1 MLKRLSILNLAIF
14 ENAEVSFDG
23 GFTVLT
29 GATGAGKSLVID
41 SLSLLLGARASSDL
55 IRQGENKASIVGVFS
70 VSSSRLKGLLDAM
83 EIPYEDELV
92 IERNI
97 SHGKNTIKA
106 NGVALSLGDLN
117 RLARILADIHNQFD
131 FARIIDPDN
140 YLSIIDG
147 FAFEKL
153 APYKARMA
161 ESYASYQKETAA
173 YEKLRQEKATIE
185 AQKEFYSYQYEE
197 LKRAALFSGEEEELD
212 REISLLKNYDKIYS
226 LTQEVSSI
234 VHEDFLDRFYELV
247 KTLGKLADYQNQYKD
262 SHAALEEN
270 YYAVEDGITS
280 LKKNLGDL
288 DYDPSRLEGLL
299 QRQADLAALK
309 RKYKRDYET
318 LVTYRDELASL
329 LNAEKYSD
337 DALTQKKEAVEK
349 TRQEA
354 LTKAKELSAVRQ
366 AVAKS
371 IEKEMGQTLTDLLLR
386 ASFHIEFGDAELSEE
401 GTDQVA
407 FLIETNIGEGLK
419 NLDKVVSG
427 GEASR
432 IMLALK
438 SVFIKANKVGTVIFD
453 EIDTGLSGEAASA
466 VARKIAEIAMSTQ
479 VIAITHL
486 PQVASLSDHHILISK
501 QVRNGR
507 TYASIKE
514 LDLEG
519 KIEEVAHL
527 ISGDNLTKTQLEY
540 AREMV
545 LATED

>member
-161 ESYASYQKETAA
+161 ESYASYQKEAAA

-270 YYAVEDGITS
+270 YYAVEDGIAS

-349 TRQEA
+349 ARQEA
-354 LTKAKELSAVRQ
+354 LTKAKELSAVRK

>member
-161 ESYASYQKETAA
+161 ESYASYQKEAAA

-270 YYAVEDGITS
+270 YYAVEDGIAS

-337 DALTQKKEAVEK
+337 DALTQKKEVVEK

-354 LTKAKELSAVRQ
+354 LTKAEELSAVRQ

>member
-14 ENAEVSFDG
+14 ENADVSFNG

-41 SLSLLLGARASSDL
+41 YLSLLLGARASSDL

-83 EIPYEDELV
+83 DIPYEDELV

-97 SHGKNTIKA
+97 SHGKSTIKA

-140 YLSIIDG
+140 YLSIVDG

-153 APYKARMA
+153 APYKARMV
-161 ESYASYQKETAA
+161 ESYGSYQKETAA
-173 YEKLRQEKATIE
+173 YEKLRQEKAAIE

-197 LKRAALFSGEEEELD
+197 LKRAALYSGEEEELD

-234 VHEDFLDRFYELV
+234 AHEDFLDRFYELV
-247 KTLGKLADYQNQYKD
+247 KTLGKLADYQSQYKD

-270 YYAVEDGITS
+270 YYAVEDGISS

-299 QRQADLAALK
+299 QRQADLSALK

-349 TRQEA
+349 ARQEA
-354 LTKAKELSAVRQ
+354 LAKAKELSAVRQ

-466 VARKIAEIAMSTQ
+466 VARKIAEIALSTQ

-545 LATED
+545 LSTED

>member
-70 VSSSRLKGLLDAM
+70 VSSSRLKGLLDTL
-83 EIPYEDELV
+83 EIPYDDELI

-140 YLSIIDG
+140 YLSIVDG

-153 APYKARMA
+153 APYKERMTA
-161 ESYASYQKETAA
+161 SYAYYQKEAAA

-197 LKRAALFSGEEEELD
+197 LKRAALYPGEEEELD

-234 VHEDFLDRFYELV
+234 AHEDFLDRFYELV

-270 YYAVEDGITS
+270 YYAVEDGISS

-299 QRQADLAALK
+299 QRQADLSALK

-318 LVTYRDELASL
+318 LVAYRDELASL
-329 LNAEKYSD
+329 LNAEKYSE

-349 TRQEA
+349 ARQEA

-386 ASFHIEFGDAELSEE
+386 ASFHIEFGDAELSGA

>member
-92 IERNI
+92 IERI
-97 SHGKNTIKA
+97 VSHGKNTIKA

-161 ESYASYQKETAA
+161 ESYASYQKEAAA

-270 YYAVEDGITS
+270 YYAVEDGIAS

-349 TRQEA
+349 ARQEA
-354 LTKAKELSAVRQ
+354 LTKAEELSAVRQ